1 VNRSLGLPLTL
12 VSLAV
17 GGYLF
22 VAQTKA
28 TGPTAPA
35 VTQAETQAIVAVA
48 ATNFQ
53 GAQVELQTWFAD
65 HATYAGATLSPSDG
79 VTLVRGD
86 ASSYCV
92 QTIAGTAV
100 EHENG
105 PGGQPQP
112 GPC

>member
-1 VNRSLGLPLTL
+1 ML

-22 VAQTKA
+22 VAQTKS

-48 ATNFQ
+48 STNFQ

-92 QTIAGTAV
+92 QTTAGTAV